1 MLPKVDVIGKIQQ
14 LYMEKRPV
22 PYLTFMHVF
31 NELLEDPTQVIPR
44 KPSPDLRE
52 QLRAACMAVNV
63 GILDT
68 EGREE
73 NRVREFREKIYP
85 AWQAALPREEM
96 AKYDAI
102 LRGALR
108 EKQRPRPH
116 EKDAVAVG
124 EGDDRSRELLK
135 KLGLVEEA
143 AKTPAAQGRA
153 AKAGTTEAT
162 QAPKRPVR
170 EFDNVDNLCEAI
182 RAGELKVQYARRG
195 EETESALYKLEGFD
209 VEVKFAA
216 AGESRYAVL
225 TVGVGR
231 STVLNARE
239 RIDTAAAEM
248 RYVRMSDFA
257 YLRRDD
263 EFVCTLTVGPNSVN
277 LACSPAQAG
286 AENDVIRR
294 ITLLHRDIGE
304 LVERLR

>member
-1 MLPKVDVIGKIQQ
+1 MLPKVDIIGKIQQ

-22 PYLTFMHVF
+22 PYLTFIHVF
-31 NELLEDPTQVIPR
+31 NELLEDPAKMVPK
-44 KPSPDLRE
+44 KPSADLRE

-73 NRVREFREKIYP
+73 GRIREFREKIYP

-102 LRGALR
+102 LRGTLR
-108 EKQRPRPH
+108 EKRQPRAY
-116 EKDAVAVG
+116 EKEAVAVA
-124 EGDDRSRELLK
+124 EGHDRSRELLK
-135 KLGLVEEA
+135 RLGLVEVA
-143 AKTPAAQGRA
+143 AETPGVQPRA
-153 AKAGTTEAT
+153 AKAGAAEAA
-162 QAPKRPVR
+162 QEAMPPVP

-182 RAGELKVQYARRG
+182 RAGELKARYAPRG
-195 EETESALYKLEGFD
+195 KEAEFARYKLEGFD
-209 VEVKFAA
+209 VAVKLAA

-231 STVLNARE
+231 ATVLNARE
-239 RIDTAAAEM
+239 RIETAAAEM
-248 RYVRMSDFA
+248 RYARMSDFA

-263 EFVCTLTVGPNSVN
+263 EFVCTLTVGPNSMN
-277 LACSPAQAG
+277 LACSPTQAG
-286 AENDVIRR
+286 ADDDIIRR